1 MKKSIKLVSGVLAA
15 LMAASAFSVTA
26 SALPRPTK
34 EECEAVGDQII
45 YFEFPDGTWGDWSN
59 VKINKLNNTLPVYCN
74 PYTVYGNEKEFFD
87 PGWET
92 KPGQCTWTGT
102 GKTVQYNINSEM
114 NVNHYSGEIDPET
127 GKKKKLYYYRYMET
141 DPGKDYG
148 VLFSTTANNGYQTA
162 DVNMAARC
170 IGDTVVLDNPIK
182 TRENAANSAKKD
194 YFAHWKNNSDLVTK
208 ANILSTGKF
217 AAGQFPENQ
226 PKAQMLSN
234 ALKDYLTNFINV
246 GYFQLESN
254 QTIMEK
260 LGVTPQE
267 VYDQYMKDNA
277 DIINGGTIEPANP
290 DKTDVDNGCPVDFIR
305 YDKEKLNM
313 DVEHKKL
320 ASPKEVRKVLGLP
333 EEEPTTAEP
342 TTVEPTTAEPTTVE
356 PTTAEPTTVEPTTAE
371 PTTEPK
377 PAEDVFVLAGSA
389 NFVSTGWSPDPDS
402 NVMTKGEDGIYTA
415 VVPSVV
421 AEDGALY
428 QVKVVQFVGGDPENA
443 VWHGMDGTD
452 LNYDFMMSA
461 DGDVTVTYNPETGEI
476 TVTGPTVIPPVYNIS
491 KITAVGAGQG
501 NFLNGI
507 VWDPDAA
514 DNQMT
519 EVKPGVYE
527 IKFEDC
533 DTNTDYQFKFAANG
547 GWDMN
552 WGLVKETEAK
562 LNEANPAQYNSDNIL
577 FNVESED
584 ETCDVTLQLDI
595 SNWDTVKKGGAT
607 YTITISKEEPT
618 TAEPTTV
625 EPTTVEPTTAEPTTV
640 EPTTAEPTTEPVA
653 EDVFVLAGS
662 SNFVSTGWSPDPDS
676 NVMTKGEDGIYTAVV
691 PNVESAVGALYQV
704 KVVQFVGGD
713 PENAVWHGMDNTDL
727 NYDFMLSSDC
737 DVTVTYNP
745 ETGEI
750 NVTGDG
756 VVPPVY
762 NISKITAV
770 GAGQGNFLNGIVWD
784 PDAADNQMTEVKP
797 GVYEIKFEDCDTNT
811 DYQFKFAANGGWD
824 MNWGLVKETEAKLNE
839 ANPAQYNSDNILF
852 NVESED
858 ETCDVT
864 LQLDISNWDTV
875 KKGGA
880 TYTIF
885 INREIPVLWGDVDGD
900 GVITAVDATYVQKF
914 SIDLPTTDN
923 FNEAVADVNDDGR
936 VSVLDATCIQKY
948 VAEFKNGTGRTG
960 QPVVFE

>member
-1 MKKSIKLVSGVLAA
+1 MKKSIKLVSVALAS
-15 LMAASAFSVTA
+15 LMAASAFSITA

-34 EECEAVGDQII
+34 EECEAVGEQKI

-59 VKINKLNNTLPVYCN
+59 LKINKLNNTLPVYCN
-74 PYTVYGNEKEFFD
+74 PYAVYGNEKEFFD

-92 KPGQCTWTGT
+92 KPGQCTYTGE
-102 GKTVQYNINSEM
+102 GKTVFYDINSEM
-114 NVNHYSGEIDPET
+114 SINHYSEVDDK
-127 GKKKKLYYYRYMET
+127 GKKVKLYYYRYMET
-141 DPGKDYG
+141 EPGKDYG
-148 VLFSTTANNGYQTA
+148 VLFSTTANGGFQTA
-162 DVNMAARC
+162 DVNMTADC
-170 IGDTVVLDNPIK
+170 LGDTVVLDDPIK
-182 TRENAANSAKKD
+182 TRENAANSAKSD
-194 YFAHWKNNSDLVTK
+194 YFAHWKNHSDLVTK

-217 AAGQFPENQ
+217 ADGQFPQNQ

-246 GYFQLESN
+246 GYFQLENN
-254 QTIMEK
+254 QKIMEK

-277 DIINGGTIEPANP
+277 DIINGGTVEPANP

-305 YDKEKLNM
+305 YDKEKLNK
-313 DVEHKKL
+313 DVDHKKL

-333 EEEPTTAEP
+333 EEEPTTAAPTTEEP
-342 TTVEPTTAEPTTVE
+342 TEAPTTEAPTTE
-356 PTTAEPTTVEPTTAE
+356 A

-377 PAEDVFVLAGSA
+377 P
-389 NFVSTGWSPDPDS
+389 
-402 NVMTKGEDGIYTA
+402 
-415 VVPSVV
+415 
-421 AEDGALY
+421 
-428 QVKVVQFVGGDPENA
+428 
-443 VWHGMDGTD
+443 
-452 LNYDFMMSA
+452 
-461 DGDVTVTYNPETGEI
+461 
-476 TVTGPTVIPPVYNIS
+476 
-491 KITAVGAGQG
+491 
-501 NFLNGI
+501 
-507 VWDPDAA
+507 
-514 DNQMT
+514 
-519 EVKPGVYE
+519 
-527 IKFEDC
+527 
-533 DTNTDYQFKFAANG
+533 
-547 GWDMN
+547 
-552 WGLVKETEAK
+552 
-562 LNEANPAQYNSDNIL
+562 
-577 FNVESED
+577 
-584 ETCDVTLQLDI
+584 
-595 SNWDTVKKGGAT
+595 
-607 YTITISKEEPT
+607 
-618 TAEPTTV
+618 
-625 EPTTVEPTTAEPTTV
+625 
-640 EPTTAEPTTEPVA
+640 A

-676 NVMTKGEDGIYTAVV
+676 YKMTKGDDGVYSVVV
-691 PNVESAVGALYQV
+691 PEVAAEEGALYQV

-713 PENAVWHGMDNTDL
+713 PSNAVWHGMDNTDL
-727 NYDFMLSSDC
+727 NYDFMLSQDC

-745 ETGEI
+745 TTGEI

-797 GVYEIKFEDCDTNT
+797 GVYEITFEDCDTNT

-839 ANPAQYNSDNILF
+839 PNPAQYNSDNILF
-852 NVESED
+852 NVESEE
-858 ETCDVT
+858 ETVDVT

-885 INREIPVLWGDVDGD
+885 INRETPVLWGDVDGD
-900 GVITAVDATYVQKF
+900 GVITTNDATYVQKY

-923 FNEAVADVNDDGR
+923 FNAAVADVNDDGR
-936 VSVLDATCIQKY
+936 ISVLDATCIQKF

>member
-1 MKKSIKLVSGVLAA
+1 MKKSIKLVSVALAS
-15 LMAASAFSVTA
+15 LMAASAFSITA

-34 EECEAVGDQII
+34 EECEAVGEQKI

-59 VKINKLNNTLPVYCN
+59 LKINKLNNTLPVYCN
-74 PYTVYGNEKEFFD
+74 PYAVYGNEKEFFD

-92 KPGQCTWTGT
+92 KPGQCTYTGE
-102 GKTVQYNINSEM
+102 GKTVFYDINSEM
-114 NVNHYSGEIDPET
+114 SINHYSEVDDK
-127 GKKKKLYYYRYMET
+127 GKKVKLYYYRYMET
-141 DPGKDYG
+141 EPGKDYG
-148 VLFSTTANNGYQTA
+148 VLFSTTANGGFQTA
-162 DVNMAARC
+162 DVNMTADC
-170 IGDTVVLDNPIK
+170 LGDTVVLDDPIK
-182 TRENAANSAKKD
+182 TRENAANSAKSD
-194 YFAHWKNNSDLVTK
+194 YFAHWKNHSDLVTK

-217 AAGQFPENQ
+217 ADGQFPQNQ

-246 GYFQLESN
+246 GYFQLENN
-254 QTIMEK
+254 QKIMEK

-277 DIINGGTIEPANP
+277 DIINGGTVEPANP

-305 YDKEKLNM
+305 YDKEKLNK
-313 DVEHKKL
+313 DVDHKKL

-333 EEEPTTAEP
+333 EEEPTTAAPTTEEP
-342 TTVEPTTAEPTTVE
+342 TEAPTTEA
-356 PTTAEPTTVEPTTAE
+356 

-377 PAEDVFVLAGSA
+377 P
-389 NFVSTGWSPDPDS
+389 
-402 NVMTKGEDGIYTA
+402 
-415 VVPSVV
+415 
-421 AEDGALY
+421 
-428 QVKVVQFVGGDPENA
+428 
-443 VWHGMDGTD
+443 
-452 LNYDFMMSA
+452 
-461 DGDVTVTYNPETGEI
+461 
-476 TVTGPTVIPPVYNIS
+476 
-491 KITAVGAGQG
+491 
-501 NFLNGI
+501 
-507 VWDPDAA
+507 
-514 DNQMT
+514 
-519 EVKPGVYE
+519 
-527 IKFEDC
+527 
-533 DTNTDYQFKFAANG
+533 
-547 GWDMN
+547 
-552 WGLVKETEAK
+552 
-562 LNEANPAQYNSDNIL
+562 
-577 FNVESED
+577 
-584 ETCDVTLQLDI
+584 
-595 SNWDTVKKGGAT
+595 
-607 YTITISKEEPT
+607 
-618 TAEPTTV
+618 
-625 EPTTVEPTTAEPTTV
+625 
-640 EPTTAEPTTEPVA
+640 A

-676 NVMTKGEDGIYTAVV
+676 YKMTKGDDGVYSVVV
-691 PNVESAVGALYQV
+691 PEVAAEEGALYQV

-713 PENAVWHGMDNTDL
+713 PSNAVWHGMDNTDL
-727 NYDFMLSSDC
+727 NYDFMLSQDC

-745 ETGEI
+745 TTGEI

-797 GVYEIKFEDCDTNT
+797 GVYEITFEDCDTNT

-839 ANPAQYNSDNILF
+839 PNPAQYNSDNILF
-852 NVESED
+852 NVESEE
-858 ETCDVT
+858 ETVDVT

-885 INREIPVLWGDVDGD
+885 INRETPVLWGDVDGD
-900 GVITAVDATYVQKF
+900 GVITTNDATYVQKY

-923 FNEAVADVNDDGR
+923 FNAAVADVNDDGR
-936 VSVLDATCIQKY
+936 ISVLDATCIQKF

>member
-1 MKKSIKLVSGVLAA
+1 MKKSIKLVSVALAS
-15 LMAASAFSVTA
+15 LMAASAFSITA

-34 EECEAVGDQII
+34 EECEAVGEQKI
-45 YFEFPDGTWGDWSN
+45 YFEFPDGTWGDWN
-59 VKINKLNNTLPVYCN
+59 NLKINKLNNTLPVYCN

-92 KPGQCTWTGT
+92 KPGQCTYTGE
-102 GKTVQYNINSEM
+102 GKTVYYDINSEM
-114 NVNHYSGEIDPET
+114 SINHYSEVDDK
-127 GKKKKLYYYRYMET
+127 GKKVKLYYYRYMET
-141 DPGKDYG
+141 EPGKDYG
-148 VLFSTTANNGYQTA
+148 VLFSTTANGGFQTA
-162 DVNMAARC
+162 DVNMTADC
-170 IGDTVVLDNPIK
+170 LGDTVVLDDPIS
-182 TRENAANSAKKD
+182 TRENAANSAKSD
-194 YFAHWKNNSDLVTK
+194 YFAHWKNHSDLVTK
-208 ANILSTGKF
+208 ANVLSTGKF
-217 AAGQFPENQ
+217 VDGQFPQNQ

-254 QTIMEK
+254 QKIMEK

-277 DIINGGTIEPANP
+277 DIINGGTVEPANP

-305 YDKEKLNM
+305 YDKVKLNM
-313 DVEHKKL
+313 DIEHKKL

-333 EEEPTTAEP
+333 EEEPTTAAPTTEEPTEAPTTEAP
-342 TTVEPTTAEPTTVE
+342 TTVAPTTEAPTTE
-356 PTTAEPTTVEPTTAE
+356 A

-377 PAEDVFVLAGSA
+377 P
-389 NFVSTGWSPDPDS
+389 
-402 NVMTKGEDGIYTA
+402 
-415 VVPSVV
+415 
-421 AEDGALY
+421 
-428 QVKVVQFVGGDPENA
+428 
-443 VWHGMDGTD
+443 
-452 LNYDFMMSA
+452 
-461 DGDVTVTYNPETGEI
+461 
-476 TVTGPTVIPPVYNIS
+476 
-491 KITAVGAGQG
+491 
-501 NFLNGI
+501 
-507 VWDPDAA
+507 
-514 DNQMT
+514 
-519 EVKPGVYE
+519 
-527 IKFEDC
+527 
-533 DTNTDYQFKFAANG
+533 
-547 GWDMN
+547 
-552 WGLVKETEAK
+552 
-562 LNEANPAQYNSDNIL
+562 
-577 FNVESED
+577 
-584 ETCDVTLQLDI
+584 
-595 SNWDTVKKGGAT
+595 
-607 YTITISKEEPT
+607 
-618 TAEPTTV
+618 
-625 EPTTVEPTTAEPTTV
+625 
-640 EPTTAEPTTEPVA
+640 A

-676 NVMTKGEDGIYTAVV
+676 YKMTKGDDGVYSVVV
-691 PNVESAVGALYQV
+691 PEVAAEEGALYQV

-713 PENAVWHGMDNTDL
+713 PANAVWHGMDNTDL
-727 NYDFMLSSDC
+727 NYDFMLSQDC

-745 ETGEI
+745 ATGEI

-797 GVYEIKFEDCDTNT
+797 GVYEITFEDCDTNT

-839 ANPAQYNSDNILF
+839 PNPAQYNSDNILF
-852 NVESED
+852 NVESEE
-858 ETCDVT
+858 ETVDVT

-885 INREIPVLWGDVDGD
+885 INRETPVLWGDVDGD
-900 GVITAVDATYVQKF
+900 GVITTNDATYVQKY

-923 FNEAVADVNDDGR
+923 FNAAVADVNADGR
-936 VSVLDATCIQKY
+936 ISVLDATCIQKF

>member
-1 MKKSIKLVSGVLAA
+1 MKKSIKLVSVALAS
-15 LMAASAFSVTA
+15 LMAASAFSITA

-34 EECEAVGDQII
+34 EECEAVGEQKI

-59 VKINKLNNTLPVYCN
+59 LKINKLNNTLPVYCN
-74 PYTVYGNEKEFFD
+74 PYAVYGNEKEFFD

-92 KPGQCTWTGT
+92 KPGQCTYTGE
-102 GKTVQYNINSEM
+102 GKTVYYDINSEM
-114 NVNHYSGEIDPET
+114 SINHYSEVDDK
-127 GKKKKLYYYRYMET
+127 GKKVKLYYYRYMET
-141 DPGKDYG
+141 EPGKDYG
-148 VLFSTTANNGYQTA
+148 VLFSTTANGGFQTA
-162 DVNMAARC
+162 DVNMTADC
-170 IGDTVVLDNPIK
+170 LGDTVVLDDPIS
-182 TRENAANSAKKD
+182 TRENAANSAKSD
-194 YFAHWKNNSDLVTK
+194 YFAHWKNHSDLVTK
-208 ANILSTGKF
+208 ANVLSTGKF
-217 AAGQFPENQ
+217 VDGQFPQNQ

-254 QTIMEK
+254 QKIMEK

-277 DIINGGTIEPANP
+277 DIINGGTVEPANP

-305 YDKEKLNM
+305 YDKVKLNM
-313 DVEHKKL
+313 DIEHKKL

-333 EEEPTTAEP
+333 EEEPTTAAPTTEEPTEAPTTEAP
-342 TTVEPTTAEPTTVE
+342 TTVAPTTEAPTTE
-356 PTTAEPTTVEPTTAE
+356 APTTEA

-377 PAEDVFVLAGSA
+377 P
-389 NFVSTGWSPDPDS
+389 
-402 NVMTKGEDGIYTA
+402 
-415 VVPSVV
+415 
-421 AEDGALY
+421 
-428 QVKVVQFVGGDPENA
+428 
-443 VWHGMDGTD
+443 
-452 LNYDFMMSA
+452 
-461 DGDVTVTYNPETGEI
+461 
-476 TVTGPTVIPPVYNIS
+476 
-491 KITAVGAGQG
+491 
-501 NFLNGI
+501 
-507 VWDPDAA
+507 
-514 DNQMT
+514 
-519 EVKPGVYE
+519 
-527 IKFEDC
+527 
-533 DTNTDYQFKFAANG
+533 
-547 GWDMN
+547 
-552 WGLVKETEAK
+552 
-562 LNEANPAQYNSDNIL
+562 
-577 FNVESED
+577 
-584 ETCDVTLQLDI
+584 
-595 SNWDTVKKGGAT
+595 
-607 YTITISKEEPT
+607 
-618 TAEPTTV
+618 
-625 EPTTVEPTTAEPTTV
+625 
-640 EPTTAEPTTEPVA
+640 A

-676 NVMTKGEDGIYTAVV
+676 YKMTKGEDGVYTAVV

-713 PENAVWHGMDNTDL
+713 PANAVWHGMDNTDL
-727 NYDFMLSSDC
+727 NYDFMLSQDC

-745 ETGEI
+745 ATGEI

-797 GVYEIKFEDCDTNT
+797 GVYEITFEDCDTNT

-839 ANPAQYNSDNILF
+839 PNPAQYNSDNILF
-852 NVESED
+852 NVESEE
-858 ETCDVT
+858 ETVDVT

-885 INREIPVLWGDVDGD
+885 INRETPVLWGDVDGD
-900 GVITAVDATYVQKF
+900 GVITTNDATYVQKY

-923 FNEAVADVNDDGR
+923 FNAAVADVNADGR
-936 VSVLDATCIQKY
+936 ISVLDATCIQKF

>member
-1 MKKSIKLVSGVLAA
+1 MKKSIKLVSVALAS
-15 LMAASAFSVTA
+15 LMAASAFSITA

-34 EECEAVGDQII
+34 EECEAVGEQKI

-59 VKINKLNNTLPVYCN
+59 LKINKLNNTLPVYCN
-74 PYTVYGNEKEFFD
+74 PYAVYGNEKEFFD

-92 KPGQCTWTGT
+92 KPGQCTYTGE
-102 GKTVQYNINSEM
+102 GKTVYYDINSEM
-114 NVNHYSGEIDPET
+114 SINHYSEVDDK
-127 GKKKKLYYYRYMET
+127 GKKVKLYYYRYMET
-141 DPGKDYG
+141 EPGKDYG
-148 VLFSTTANNGYQTA
+148 VLFSTTANGGFQTA
-162 DVNMAARC
+162 DVNMTADC
-170 IGDTVVLDNPIK
+170 LGDTVVLDDPIS
-182 TRENAANSAKKD
+182 TRENAANSAKSD
-194 YFAHWKNNSDLVTK
+194 YFAHWKNHSDLVTK
-208 ANILSTGKF
+208 ANVLSTGKF
-217 AAGQFPENQ
+217 VDGQFPQNQ

-254 QTIMEK
+254 QKIMEK

-277 DIINGGTIEPANP
+277 DIINGGTVEPANP

-305 YDKEKLNM
+305 YDKVKLNM
-313 DVEHKKL
+313 DIEHKKL

-333 EEEPTTAEP
+333 EEEPTTAAPTTEEPTEAPTTEAP
-342 TTVEPTTAEPTTVE
+342 TTVAPTTEAPTTE
-356 PTTAEPTTVEPTTAE
+356 APTTEA

-377 PAEDVFVLAGSA
+377 P
-389 NFVSTGWSPDPDS
+389 
-402 NVMTKGEDGIYTA
+402 
-415 VVPSVV
+415 
-421 AEDGALY
+421 
-428 QVKVVQFVGGDPENA
+428 
-443 VWHGMDGTD
+443 
-452 LNYDFMMSA
+452 
-461 DGDVTVTYNPETGEI
+461 
-476 TVTGPTVIPPVYNIS
+476 
-491 KITAVGAGQG
+491 
-501 NFLNGI
+501 
-507 VWDPDAA
+507 
-514 DNQMT
+514 
-519 EVKPGVYE
+519 
-527 IKFEDC
+527 
-533 DTNTDYQFKFAANG
+533 
-547 GWDMN
+547 
-552 WGLVKETEAK
+552 
-562 LNEANPAQYNSDNIL
+562 
-577 FNVESED
+577 
-584 ETCDVTLQLDI
+584 
-595 SNWDTVKKGGAT
+595 
-607 YTITISKEEPT
+607 
-618 TAEPTTV
+618 
-625 EPTTVEPTTAEPTTV
+625 
-640 EPTTAEPTTEPVA
+640 A

-676 NVMTKGEDGIYTAVV
+676 YKMTKGDDGVYSVVV
-691 PNVESAVGALYQV
+691 PEVAAEEGALYQV

-713 PENAVWHGMDNTDL
+713 PANAVWHGMDNTDL
-727 NYDFMLSSDC
+727 NYDFMLSQDC

-745 ETGEI
+745 ATGEI

-797 GVYEIKFEDCDTNT
+797 GVYEITFEDCDTNT

-839 ANPAQYNSDNILF
+839 PNPAQYNSDNILF
-852 NVESED
+852 NVESEE
-858 ETCDVT
+858 ETVDVT

-885 INREIPVLWGDVDGD
+885 INRETPVLWGDVDGD
-900 GVITAVDATYVQKF
+900 GVITTNDATYVQKY

-923 FNEAVADVNDDGR
+923 FNAAVADVNADGR
-936 VSVLDATCIQKY
+936 ISVLDATCIQKF

>member
-1 MKKSIKLVSGVLAA
+1 MKKSIKLVSVALAS
-15 LMAASAFSVTA
+15 LMAASAFSITA

-34 EECEAVGDQII
+34 EECEAVGEQKI

-59 VKINKLNNTLPVYCN
+59 LKINKLNNTLPVYCN
-74 PYTVYGNEKEFFD
+74 PYAVYGNEKEFFD

-92 KPGQCTWTGT
+92 KPGQCTYTGE
-102 GKTVQYNINSEM
+102 GKTVYYDINSEM
-114 NVNHYSGEIDPET
+114 SINHYSEVDDK
-127 GKKKKLYYYRYMET
+127 GKKVKLYYYRYMET
-141 DPGKDYG
+141 EPGKDYG
-148 VLFSTTANNGYQTA
+148 VLFSTTANGGFQTA
-162 DVNMAARC
+162 DVNMTADC
-170 IGDTVVLDNPIK
+170 LGDTVVLDDPIQ
-182 TRENAANSAKKD
+182 TRENAANSAKSD
-194 YFAHWKNNSDLVTK
+194 YFAHWKNHSDLVTK
-208 ANILSTGKF
+208 ANVLSTGKF
-217 AAGQFPENQ
+217 VDGQFPQNQ

-254 QTIMEK
+254 QKIMEK

-277 DIINGGTIEPANP
+277 DIINGGTVEPANP

-305 YDKEKLNM
+305 YDKVKLNM
-313 DVEHKKL
+313 DIEHKKL

-333 EEEPTTAEP
+333 EEEPTTAAPTTEEPTEAPTTEAP
-342 TTVEPTTAEPTTVE
+342 TTVAPTTEAPTTE
-356 PTTAEPTTVEPTTAE
+356 A

-377 PAEDVFVLAGSA
+377 P
-389 NFVSTGWSPDPDS
+389 
-402 NVMTKGEDGIYTA
+402 
-415 VVPSVV
+415 
-421 AEDGALY
+421 
-428 QVKVVQFVGGDPENA
+428 
-443 VWHGMDGTD
+443 
-452 LNYDFMMSA
+452 
-461 DGDVTVTYNPETGEI
+461 
-476 TVTGPTVIPPVYNIS
+476 
-491 KITAVGAGQG
+491 
-501 NFLNGI
+501 
-507 VWDPDAA
+507 
-514 DNQMT
+514 
-519 EVKPGVYE
+519 
-527 IKFEDC
+527 
-533 DTNTDYQFKFAANG
+533 
-547 GWDMN
+547 
-552 WGLVKETEAK
+552 
-562 LNEANPAQYNSDNIL
+562 
-577 FNVESED
+577 
-584 ETCDVTLQLDI
+584 
-595 SNWDTVKKGGAT
+595 
-607 YTITISKEEPT
+607 
-618 TAEPTTV
+618 
-625 EPTTVEPTTAEPTTV
+625 
-640 EPTTAEPTTEPVA
+640 A

-676 NVMTKGEDGIYTAVV
+676 YKMTKGDDGVYSVVV
-691 PNVESAVGALYQV
+691 PEVAAEEGALYQV

-713 PENAVWHGMDNTDL
+713 PANAVWHGMDNTDL
-727 NYDFMLSSDC
+727 NYDFMLSQDC

-745 ETGEI
+745 ATGEI

-797 GVYEIKFEDCDTNT
+797 GVYEITFEDCDTNT

-839 ANPAQYNSDNILF
+839 PNPAQYNSDNILF
-852 NVESED
+852 NVESEE
-858 ETCDVT
+858 ETVDVT

-885 INREIPVLWGDVDGD
+885 INRETPVLWGDVDGD
-900 GVITAVDATYVQKF
+900 GVITTNDATYVQKY

-923 FNEAVADVNDDGR
+923 FNAAVADVNADGR
-936 VSVLDATCIQKY
+936 ISVLDATCIQKF

>member
-1 MKKSIKLVSGVLAA
+1 MKKSIKLVSVALAS
-15 LMAASAFSVTA
+15 LMAASAFSITA

-34 EECEAVGDQII
+34 EECEAVGEQKI

-59 VKINKLNNTLPVYCN
+59 LKINKLNNTLPVYCN
-74 PYTVYGNEKEFFD
+74 PYAVYGNEKEFFD

-92 KPGQCTWTGT
+92 KPGQCTYTGE
-102 GKTVQYNINSEM
+102 GKTVFYDINSEM
-114 NVNHYSGEIDPET
+114 SINHYSEVDDK
-127 GKKKKLYYYRYMET
+127 GKKVKLYYYRYMET
-141 DPGKDYG
+141 EPGKDYG
-148 VLFSTTANNGYQTA
+148 VLFSTTANGGFQTA
-162 DVNMAARC
+162 DVNMTADC
-170 IGDTVVLDNPIK
+170 LGDTVVLDDPIQ
-182 TRENAANSAKKD
+182 TRENAANSAKSD
-194 YFAHWKNNSDLVTK
+194 YFAHWKNHSDLVTK

-217 AAGQFPENQ
+217 AKGQFPENQ

-254 QTIMEK
+254 QKIMEK

-277 DIINGGTIEPANP
+277 DIINGGTVEPANP

-305 YDKEKLNM
+305 YDKVKLNM
-313 DVEHKKL
+313 DIEHKKL

-333 EEEPTTAEP
+333 EEEPTTAAPTTEEPTEAPTTEAP
-342 TTVEPTTAEPTTVE
+342 TTVAPTTEAPTTE
-356 PTTAEPTTVEPTTAE
+356 APTTEAPTTEA

-377 PAEDVFVLAGSA
+377 P
-389 NFVSTGWSPDPDS
+389 
-402 NVMTKGEDGIYTA
+402 
-415 VVPSVV
+415 
-421 AEDGALY
+421 
-428 QVKVVQFVGGDPENA
+428 
-443 VWHGMDGTD
+443 
-452 LNYDFMMSA
+452 
-461 DGDVTVTYNPETGEI
+461 
-476 TVTGPTVIPPVYNIS
+476 
-491 KITAVGAGQG
+491 
-501 NFLNGI
+501 
-507 VWDPDAA
+507 
-514 DNQMT
+514 
-519 EVKPGVYE
+519 
-527 IKFEDC
+527 
-533 DTNTDYQFKFAANG
+533 
-547 GWDMN
+547 
-552 WGLVKETEAK
+552 
-562 LNEANPAQYNSDNIL
+562 
-577 FNVESED
+577 
-584 ETCDVTLQLDI
+584 
-595 SNWDTVKKGGAT
+595 
-607 YTITISKEEPT
+607 
-618 TAEPTTV
+618 
-625 EPTTVEPTTAEPTTV
+625 
-640 EPTTAEPTTEPVA
+640 A

-676 NVMTKGEDGIYTAVV
+676 YKMTKGDDGVYSIVV
-691 PNVESAVGALYQV
+691 PEVAAEEGALYQV

-713 PENAVWHGMDNTDL
+713 PANAVWHGMDNTDL
-727 NYDFMLSSDC
+727 NYDFMLSQDC

-745 ETGEI
+745 ATGEI

-797 GVYEIKFEDCDTNT
+797 GVYEITFEDCDTNT

-839 ANPAQYNSDNILF
+839 PNPAQYNSDNILF
-852 NVESED
+852 NVESEED
-858 ETCDVT
+858 TVNVT
-864 LQLDISNWDTV
+864 IQLDISNWDTV

-885 INREIPVLWGDVDGD
+885 INRETPVLWGDVDGD
-900 GVITAVDATYVQKF
+900 GVITTNDATYVQKY

-923 FNEAVADVNDDGR
+923 FNAAVADVNADGR
-936 VSVLDATCIQKY
+936 ISVLDTTCIQKF

>member
-1 MKKSIKLVSGVLAA
+1 MKKSIKLVSVALAS
-15 LMAASAFSVTA
+15 LMAASAFSITA

-34 EECEAVGDQII
+34 EECEAVGEQKI

-59 VKINKLNNTLPVYCN
+59 LKINKLNNTLPVYCN
-74 PYTVYGNEKEFFD
+74 PYAVYGNEKEFFD

-92 KPGQCTWTGT
+92 KPGQCTYTGE
-102 GKTVQYNINSEM
+102 GKTVYYDINSEM
-114 NVNHYSGEIDPET
+114 SINHYSEVDDK
-127 GKKKKLYYYRYMET
+127 GKKVKLYYYRYMET
-141 DPGKDYG
+141 EPGKDYG
-148 VLFSTTANNGYQTA
+148 VLFSTTANGGFQTA
-162 DVNMAARC
+162 DVNMTADC
-170 IGDTVVLDNPIK
+170 LGDTVVLDDPIS
-182 TRENAANSAKKD
+182 TRENAANSAKSD
-194 YFAHWKNNSDLVTK
+194 YFAHWKNHSDLVTK
-208 ANILSTGKF
+208 ANVLSTGKF
-217 AAGQFPENQ
+217 VDGQFPQNQ

-254 QTIMEK
+254 QKIMEK

-277 DIINGGTIEPANP
+277 DIINGGTVEPANP

-305 YDKEKLNM
+305 YDKVKLNM
-313 DVEHKKL
+313 DIEHKKL

-333 EEEPTTAEP
+333 EEEPTTAAPTTEEPTEAP
-342 TTVEPTTAEPTTVE
+342 TTVAPTTEAPTTE
-356 PTTAEPTTVEPTTAE
+356 A

-377 PAEDVFVLAGSA
+377 P
-389 NFVSTGWSPDPDS
+389 
-402 NVMTKGEDGIYTA
+402 
-415 VVPSVV
+415 
-421 AEDGALY
+421 
-428 QVKVVQFVGGDPENA
+428 
-443 VWHGMDGTD
+443 
-452 LNYDFMMSA
+452 
-461 DGDVTVTYNPETGEI
+461 
-476 TVTGPTVIPPVYNIS
+476 
-491 KITAVGAGQG
+491 
-501 NFLNGI
+501 
-507 VWDPDAA
+507 
-514 DNQMT
+514 
-519 EVKPGVYE
+519 
-527 IKFEDC
+527 
-533 DTNTDYQFKFAANG
+533 
-547 GWDMN
+547 
-552 WGLVKETEAK
+552 
-562 LNEANPAQYNSDNIL
+562 
-577 FNVESED
+577 
-584 ETCDVTLQLDI
+584 
-595 SNWDTVKKGGAT
+595 
-607 YTITISKEEPT
+607 
-618 TAEPTTV
+618 
-625 EPTTVEPTTAEPTTV
+625 
-640 EPTTAEPTTEPVA
+640 A

-676 NVMTKGEDGIYTAVV
+676 YKMTKGDDGVYSVVV
-691 PNVESAVGALYQV
+691 PEVAAEEGALYQV

-713 PENAVWHGMDNTDL
+713 PANAVWHGMDNTDL
-727 NYDFMLSSDC
+727 NYDFMLSQDC

-745 ETGEI
+745 ATGEI

-797 GVYEIKFEDCDTNT
+797 GVYEITFEDCDTNT

-839 ANPAQYNSDNILF
+839 PNPAQYNSDNILF
-852 NVESED
+852 NVESEE
-858 ETCDVT
+858 ETVDVT

-885 INREIPVLWGDVDGD
+885 INRETPVLWGDVDGD
-900 GVITAVDATYVQKF
+900 GVITTNDATYVQKY

-923 FNEAVADVNDDGR
+923 FNAAVADVNADGR
-936 VSVLDATCIQKY
+936 ISVLDATCIQKF